1 MFEFIELILSFCLY
15 RLLTLRKMPAIT
27 FGGEIKILFGYGI
40 WYSVVSL
47 LFVLV
52 LHFLK

>member
-1 MFEFIELILSFCLY
+1 MYELICFGWSFCLF
-15 RLLTLRKMPAIT
+15 RLLTLGNMPAIT
-27 FGGEIKILFGYGI
+27 FGGEIKMLFGYGI
-40 WYSVVSL
+40 WYSIISL

>member
-1 MFEFIELILSFCLY
+1 MFEFISFFWSFCLF
-15 RLLTLRKMPAIT
+15 RLLTIKRVTVVT

-52 LHFLK
+52 LHLLK

>member
-1 MFEFIELILSFCLY
+1 MFELISLFLSFCLY

-27 FGGEIKILFGYGI
+27 FGGEIKMLFGYGI
-40 WYSVVSL
+40 WYSIISL

-52 LHFLK
+52 LHLLK